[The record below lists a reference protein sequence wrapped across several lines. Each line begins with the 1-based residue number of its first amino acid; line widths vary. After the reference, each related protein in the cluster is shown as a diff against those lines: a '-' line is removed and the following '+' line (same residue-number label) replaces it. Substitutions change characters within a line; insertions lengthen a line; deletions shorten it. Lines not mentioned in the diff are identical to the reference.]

1 MLILHN
7 MYTRSFLCLGEVITQ
22 NAFDKLKKLEV
33 QRIWESHLNKVYQNL
48 MLVLVAKEQKLPPVW
63 SL

>member
-1 MLILHN
+1 
-7 MYTRSFLCLGEVITQ
+7 MYERSFLCLGEVITQ

-48 MLVLVAKEQKLPPVW
+48 MLVLVAKEQKLPPV
-63 SL
+63 